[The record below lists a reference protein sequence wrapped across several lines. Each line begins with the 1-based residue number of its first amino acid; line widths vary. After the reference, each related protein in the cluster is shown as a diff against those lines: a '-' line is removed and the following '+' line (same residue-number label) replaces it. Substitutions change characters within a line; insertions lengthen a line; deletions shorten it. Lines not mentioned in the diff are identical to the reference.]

1 MNDRK
6 LRIFEEVAI
15 HLSMSA
21 VASKMYM
28 SQPAVS
34 QAIHELEEELGTKLF
49 DRIGRKLYLTQAG
62 QVFLPYARKTLNTY
76 DEGLK
81 AVGDVDGANAGSLT
95 VGASTTVGI
104 YVLPEIIGRFLESH
118 PRVDVSLAVENTKII
133 EERVLYN
140 AVDFAFVEGP
150 VEVEEIVVEEFC
162 GDELVFITH
171 PRHPWAAAGRVE
183 PESLGREKFI
193 LRESGSGTR
202 EVFERAMRQ
211 LKADYRVAFELGNTE
226 AIKKA
231 VEAGMGVSCISGR
244 CVTREVELGKLA
256 AVRLSQTNIKRSFNL
271 IYHRDKHMSALFQT
285 FIQIAREKV
294 RPPRQLYPLE
304 PAESQE

>member
-1 MNDRK
+1 MNDRR
-6 LRIFEEVAI
+6 LRIFEEVAV

-21 VASKMYM
+21 VASRMFL

-49 DRIGRKLYLTQAG
+49 DRIGRKLYLTVAG
-62 QVFLPYARKTLNTY
+62 KAFLPYARKTLNTY

-81 AVGDVDGANAGSLT
+81 AIGEIDGAAAGTLS

-104 YVLPEIIGRFLESH
+104 YVLPQIIGWFLESH
-118 PRVDVSLAVENTKII
+118 PRVDVALAIENTRII

-140 AVDFAFVEGP
+140 ALDFAFVEGP
-150 VEVEEIVVEEFC
+150 VESGEIVVEEFC
-162 GDELVFITH
+162 GDELVFIIP
-171 PRHPWAAAGRVE
+171 PRHPWAATGRVE
-183 PESLGREKFI
+183 LERLGREKFI
-193 LRESGSGTR
+193 LREQGSGTR
-202 EVFERAMRQ
+202 DVFERAMRQ

-256 AVRLSQTNIKRSFNL
+256 TARLTQMDIKRSFNL
-271 IYHRDKHMSALFQT
+271 IYHHDKYMSALFRT
-285 FIQIAREKV
+285 FIQFAREKTDLAS
-294 RPPRQLYPLE
+294 RT
-304 PAESQE
+304 S